1 MLSFKRLSFQAFR
14 FQFFAVS
21 LERLTIIPRTTP
33 FVNTFLKVF
42 LSFFSKNYIYMLR
55 FDLNAIYS
63 VSSNGHFCIYMPIY
77 MAYANY
83 FTKFFW
89 KNQEKIFEKVV
100 LKLQKPLS
108 VPQSFKHIFL
118 YIWRISVLSLLNLLI
133 IFLIL
138 SEKSF

>member
-1 MLSFKRLSFQAFR
+1 MLC
-14 FQFFAVS
+14 
-21 LERLTIIPRTTP
+21 
-33 FVNTFLKVF
+33 
-42 LSFFSKNYIYMLR
+42 
-55 FDLNAIYS
+55 FDLNTIYS
-63 VSSNGHFCIYMPIY
+63 VSPNGHFCIYMPIY

-83 FTKFFW
+83 FTKIFW

>member
-1 MLSFKRLSFQAFR
+1 MDIFAFTCPYTW
-14 FQFFAVS
+14 
-21 LERLTIIPRTTP
+21 LTQTI
-33 FVNTFLKVF
+33 
-42 LSFFSKNYIYMLR
+42 LR
-55 FDLNAIYS
+55 NF
-63 VSSNGHFCIYMPIY
+63 
-77 MAYANY
+77 
-83 FTKFFW
+83 
-89 KNQEKIFEKVV
+89 FEKVV

>member
-1 MLSFKRLSFQAFR
+1 MGIFAFTCPYTWLTQTILR
-14 FQFFAVS
+14 NFF
-21 LERLTIIPRTTP
+21 E
-33 FVNTFLKVF
+33 
-42 LSFFSKNYIYMLR
+42 
-55 FDLNAIYS
+55 
-63 VSSNGHFCIYMPIY
+63 
-77 MAYANY
+77 
-83 FTKFFW
+83 
-89 KNQEKIFEKVV
+89 KNQEKLFEKVV

>member
-1 MLSFKRLSFQAFR
+1 ML
-14 FQFFAVS
+14 
-21 LERLTIIPRTTP
+21 
-33 FVNTFLKVF
+33 
-42 LSFFSKNYIYMLR
+42 Y
-55 FDLNAIYS
+55 FDLSTIYS
-63 VSSNGHFCIYMPIY
+63 VYSNGHFCIYMPIY

-83 FTKFFW
+83 FTKIFW

>member
-1 MLSFKRLSFQAFR
+1 
-14 FQFFAVS
+14 
-21 LERLTIIPRTTP
+21 
-33 FVNTFLKVF
+33 
-42 LSFFSKNYIYMLR
+42 MLR
-55 FDLNAIYS
+55 LDLNAIYG
-63 VSSNGHFCIYMPIY
+63 VSSNGHFYIYMPIY

>member
-1 MLSFKRLSFQAFR
+1 MAFLSSFSLSVFCRLSRALDYNTTYSPFCQH
-14 FQFFAVS
+14 FFES
-21 LERLTIIPRTTP
+21 
-33 FVNTFLKVF
+33 FFK
-42 LSFFSKNYIYMLR
+42 FFSKNHIYMLYL
-55 FDLNAIYS
+55 DLNTTYS

>member
-1 MLSFKRLSFQAFR
+1 MGIFAFTCPYTWLTQTILR
-14 FQFFAVS
+14 NFF
-21 LERLTIIPRTTP
+21 EKI
-33 FVNTFLKVF
+33 K
-42 LSFFSKNYIYMLR
+42 K
-55 FDLNAIYS
+55 
-63 VSSNGHFCIYMPIY
+63 
-77 MAYANY
+77 
-83 FTKFFW
+83 
-89 KNQEKIFEKVV
+89 KIFEKVV

>member
-1 MLSFKRLSFQAFR
+1 
-14 FQFFAVS
+14 
-21 LERLTIIPRTTP
+21 
-33 FVNTFLKVF
+33 
-42 LSFFSKNYIYMLR
+42 MLR
-55 FDLNAIYS
+55 LDLNTIYS
-63 VSSNGHFCIYMPIY
+63 VSSNGHFYIYMPIY

-83 FTKFFW
+83 FTKIFW
-89 KNQEKIFEKVV
+89 KNQEKLFEKVV